1 MTHASTLRWTD
12 ASRQRGVALPR
23 VPGHDRRGKY
33 VNSMGRNQ
41 LIAIAP
47 DGGMTGASDPRR
59 NGGVAAVS
67 RR

>member
-1 MTHASTLRWTD
+1 MRSLAR
-12 ASRQRGVALPR
+12 R
-23 VPGHDRRGKY
+23 VMIAGNY
-33 VNSMGRNQ
+33 VSSMGRNQ

-59 NGGVAAVS
+59 DGGVAAVN